1 MTAPAVECLGCRA
14 PVTRTWVD
22 LGLSPLANSFV
33 SPDQAGR
40 PDRVYPLRAMVCDSC
55 FLVQLDRIV
64 PPDAIFNADYAYYSS
79 YSDSWLAHC
88 RTYANDMV
96 SRFALDNASKV
107 VEIASNDGYLLQYFS
122 ERGIPAL
129 GIEPSAN
136 VAAVARAKGIET
148 QVTFFGSETAARL
161 VAQGHAAD
169 LLVAKNVLAHVP
181 DINDF
186 ARGIATLLKPEGVF
200 TVEFP
205 HILNIIKQG
214 QFDTIYHEHFTY
226 LSLLAVERVFARNDL
241 MVFDAQEVPTHG
253 GSLRVFACR
262 PRAGVAETDA
272 VANVRRME
280 ADARLDQASGYE
292 GFAAKARRVRRDLLA
307 FLRKARVD
315 GALVAAYGAA
325 AKGNTLLNYCGVDSA
340 LVRFVA
346 DRSAAKQGKLL
357 PGSRIPVLTPEAI
370 AEARPDYLLILPW
383 NLLPEL
389 KRQLGFVQDWGGRLI
404 TAIPEI
410 RIA

>member
-1 MTAPAVECLGCRA
+1 
-14 PVTRTWVD
+14 
-22 LGLSPLANSFV
+22 
-33 SPDQAGR
+33 
-40 PDRVYPLRAMVCDSC
+40 
-55 FLVQLDRIV
+55 
-64 PPDAIFNADYAYYSS
+64 
-79 YSDSWLAHC
+79 
-88 RTYANDMV
+88 
-96 SRFALDNASKV
+96 
-107 VEIASNDGYLLQYFS
+107 
-122 ERGIPAL
+122 
-129 GIEPSAN
+129 
-136 VAAVARAKGIET
+136 
-148 QVTFFGSETAARL
+148 
-161 VAQGHAAD
+161 
-169 LLVAKNVLAHVP
+169 
-181 DINDF
+181 
-186 ARGIATLLKPEGVF
+186 
-200 TVEFP
+200 
-205 HILNIIKQG
+205 
-214 QFDTIYHEHFTY
+214 
-226 LSLLAVERVFARNDL
+226 
-241 MVFDAQEVPTHG
+241 
-253 GSLRVFACR
+253 
-262 PRAGVAETDA
+262 
-272 VANVRRME
+272 ME